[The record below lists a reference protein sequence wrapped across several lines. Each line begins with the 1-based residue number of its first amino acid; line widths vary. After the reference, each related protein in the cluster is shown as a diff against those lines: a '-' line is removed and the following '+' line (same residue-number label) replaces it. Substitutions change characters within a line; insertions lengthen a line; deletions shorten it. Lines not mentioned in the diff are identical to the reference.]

1 MNIARAKQVQTE
13 PRVCRYARS
22 GAIAGAVS
30 VFVFTVVHYYT
41 ISNIWNM
48 FVIMA
53 VAGALCGACLGWS
66 YAYVVELP
74 NVRNW
79 FAYNA
84 LYVLMMAL
92 LTITSEI
99 VFEPVTTVANLIA
112 ANGTPHELVRQA
124 LPMTAGFLL
133 VLSGLLSLTYKRTRK
148 DYGVLL
154 LTSAVLTLF
163 LGLNMSITG
172 LVYFPAGT
180 LYLIAEMLG
189 LVALIGLVFAGVFAA
204 MEWQSL
210 ARTQHLAPD

>member
-1 MNIARAKQVQTE
+1 MQSK
-13 PRVCRYARS
+13 PRVWRYARS
-22 GAIAGAVS
+22 GAIAGVAS

-48 FVIMA
+48 FILMA

-66 YAYVVELP
+66 YAYLVELP
-74 NVRNW
+74 NLQNW
-79 FAYNA
+79 FVYNG

-99 VFEPVTTVANLIA
+99 VFEPVTTVAALIA
-112 ANGTPHELVRQA
+112 ANEPPDELIRQA

-133 VLSGLLSLTYKRTRK
+133 VLSGLLSLIYKRTLTG
-148 DYGVLL
+148 YAVLL

-163 LGLNMSITG
+163 LGLNLSVTG
-172 LVYFPAGT
+172 LVYFPTGT
-180 LYLIAEMLG
+180 LYLLAEMLG

-204 MEWQSL
+204 MEWSSL
-210 ARTQHLAPD
+210 AGSRHP